1 MTRPISLN
9 SFGTSRRLG
18 FETGKTIK
26 HKVDPVCYIR
36 GVSQKFPASYIK
48 KHNTAPLT
56 SWCFYVISESFKVLI
71 PWFLQLLYS
80 KRQGKLQHGVFLLSI
95 HLPTLPRCC
104 NVCCGWIC
112 LRIISPS
119 TILARSNSL
128 CLLSCFHCWKNTCM
142 AHNFRVTVTCG
153 SVGRCIESRNNPCCS
168 FRRRLEY
175 KSCRNHG
182 ISTLKLSEIT

>member
-1 MTRPISLN
+1 MRVVQKV
-9 SFGTSRRLG
+9 SRL
-18 FETGKTIK
+18 TQLIK
-26 HKVDPVCYIR
+26 KYIR
-36 GVSQKFPASYIK
+36 GVSQKFLASYIM

-80 KRQGKLQHGVFLLSI
+80 KRRGKLQHGFFLLSI

-104 NVCCGWIC
+104 DVCCGWMC

-128 CLLSCFHCWKNTCM
+128 WPVFVELFPLLKEYLHGTQFSSDSDIT
-142 AHNFRVTVTCG
+142 
-153 SVGRCIESRNNPCCS
+153 ES
-168 FRRRLEY
+168 
-175 KSCRNHG
+175 
-182 ISTLKLSEIT
+182 SEDFL